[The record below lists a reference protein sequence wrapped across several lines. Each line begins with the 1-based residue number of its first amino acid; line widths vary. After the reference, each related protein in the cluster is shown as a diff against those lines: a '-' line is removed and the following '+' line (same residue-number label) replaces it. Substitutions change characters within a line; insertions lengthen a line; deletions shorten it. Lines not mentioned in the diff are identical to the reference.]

1 MNRRDAGGG
10 DWRFLIFFGS
20 AVYGLLLVGLA
31 NLFPEAGLQGIFQLF
46 GVPALPDLFLDLRG
60 VAAWFDLSASGV
72 NPRESIGTIFAESG
86 REYPTFLMNYPGSV
100 FVFSWLGLSSGTV
113 VWWGWGFL
121 FLYLLSVWLLA
132 GKVGAFDAVVWVV
145 FILSPLSV
153 LLVERAN
160 LDIPLFFLVVLAV
173 VFYRLPCVGAACFFL
188 ASVLKLFPAV
198 GLGATFFSG
207 GKKGVF
213 AALVAGG
220 AFAFYLFVFRGDLA
234 QISKSL
240 SNQAYTSFGAALIPN
255 LLCEYG
261 VLGGADLPLVS
272 RVFRV
277 AGFVVFLGSVFA
289 GVVFGERFVRG
300 AMGERGRFSFIAG
313 ASIYAFLFLF
323 GPQMD
328 YKWVFLLFCL
338 PGVLELLAARE
349 AVWMNRVAR
358 GWLLLALGYSYWTFF
373 SDENS
378 LRNATL
384 KQVVAWLLLAVS
396 GILLGAL
403 LAECRG
409 LIPKWLWRKGG

>member
-1 MNRRDAGGG
+1 MKERRNSGGR
-10 DWRFLIFFGS
+10 DWRFLIFLGS
-20 AVYGLLLVGLA
+20 AVYGLLLVGLVK
-31 NLFPEAGLQGIFQLF
+31 LFPDAGLQGFFQLF
-46 GVPALPDLFLDLRG
+46 GVPALSVLFSDLRC
-60 VAAWFDLSASGV
+60 VTAWFDLSAAGV
-72 NPRESIGTIFAESG
+72 NPQ
-86 REYPTFLMNYPGSV
+86 EYLALQMNYPRSI

-121 FLYLLSVWLLA
+121 FLYLLGVWLLA
-132 GKVGAFDAVVWVV
+132 GKVGAFDAVVWVI

-160 LDIPLFFLVVLAV
+160 LDTPLFFLVVLAV
-173 VFYRLPCVGAACFFL
+173 VFYRLPWVGAACFFL
-188 ASVLKLFPAV
+188 ASALKLFPAV

-213 AALVAGG
+213 AAVVAGG
-220 AFAFYLFVFRGDLA
+220 AFAVYLFAIRGDLA
-234 QISKSL
+234 LISKSL
-240 SNQAYTSFGAALIPN
+240 SNQVYTSFGAGLIPN

-261 VLGGADLPLVS
+261 VLGEAELPLVF

-277 AGFVVFLGSVFA
+277 AGFAVFFGSVFF

-300 AMGERGRFSFIAG
+300 GMGERGRFSFIAG
-313 ASIYAFLFLF
+313 ASIYSFLFLW

-358 GWLLLALGYSYWTFF
+358 GWLFLALGYSYWTFF
-373 SDENS
+373 SNESS

-384 KQVVAWLLLAVS
+384 KQAVAWLLLVIS

-403 LAECRG
+403 IAECRS
-409 LIPKWLWRKGG
+409 LIPKWLRKNSG